1 MIIVRLPAILRQP
14 EMPPEIQVDSPV
26 ATIDELV
33 IALDG
38 RYPGLASSLEDTLF
52 NFAVNDVLVLHGAR
66 QHPLADGDV
75 VEVVPTIS
83 GG

>member
-1 MIIVRLPAILRQP
+1 M
-14 EMPPEIQVDSPV
+14 EIQIHAAV

-33 IALDG
+33 VALDG
-38 RYPGLASSLEDTLF
+38 RYPGLAWSLEDTLF

-66 QHPLADGDV
+66 QHPLADGDI
-75 VEVVPTIS
+75 VEVIPTIS